1 MSTTAAANVTRPN
14 SPTTDTT
21 SIVTGQGR
29 KLRRR
34 KGRVEPIYYLFL
46 LPTLVI
52 FTLAITVPAVMG
64 IFFSFTDSI
73 GIGEWSFSGLTNY
86 IAMFSDPAIL
96 QSYLFT
102 FGFSIATVIVV
113 NVIAFLLAVGLT
125 SRIRFKTGLRTIF
138 VIPMVLSLIHI

>member
-52 FTLAITVPAVMG
+52 FTRIEGMIEYYENGQIYQGPSVLVPKTIPVM
-64 IFFSFTDSI
+64 
-73 GIGEWSFSGLTNY
+73 NY
-86 IAMFSDPAIL
+86 AQAMVLGASTTSMLRTMDADW
-96 QSYLFT
+96 
-102 FGFSIATVIVV
+102 AR
-113 NVIAFLLAVGLT
+113 IAFRAP
-125 SRIRFKTGLRTIF
+125 IPKTDDAAAGETEESA
-138 VIPMVLSLIHI
+138 P